1 MGYNLWTI
9 YVRMAKA
16 KGITTRTV
24 RLPTKVTPV
33 WQIGIIFPNG
43 NKIMKSKCTLNEI
56 FLTYFLDLEK
66 YLSKGYPKAIRST
79 LRTFIWK
86 EKTRKTKKQIISY
99 AKSVIKSFLR

>member
-1 MGYNLWTI
+1 
-9 YVRMAKA
+9 MAKA

-43 NKIMKSKCTLNEI
+43 NKIMKPKCTLNEV

-66 YLSKGYPKAIRST
+66 YLDKSSDIYFP
-79 LRTFIWK
+79 FIFPQMIIK
-86 EKTRKTKKQIISY
+86 LLSIFQI
-99 AKSVIKSFLR
+99 